1 MMYNYLLAEFP
12 ASAINQN
19 LAVKVSLMV
28 GYPILRKI
36 VLPRWSGTNT
46 AFRVECQGER
56 VFPHAIGKI
65 AYYPLTLTAPGTI
78 LGSDNFFWP
87 GAVTAPMIF
96 DEINFRIPG
105 PPYVLDL
112 FLINVGTATSLPM
125 FFATAKEQE
134 ERVSIISNED
144 TEGQ

>member
-1 MMYNYLLAEFP
+1 
-12 ASAINQN
+12 
-19 LAVKVSLMV
+19 
-28 GYPILRKI
+28 
-36 VLPRWSGTNT
+36 
-46 AFRVECQGER
+46 
-56 VFPHAIGKI
+56 
-65 AYYPLTLTAPGTI
+65 
-78 LGSDNFFWP
+78 
-87 GAVTAPMIF
+87 MIF

-134 ERVSIISNED
+134 ERVSIISNKD